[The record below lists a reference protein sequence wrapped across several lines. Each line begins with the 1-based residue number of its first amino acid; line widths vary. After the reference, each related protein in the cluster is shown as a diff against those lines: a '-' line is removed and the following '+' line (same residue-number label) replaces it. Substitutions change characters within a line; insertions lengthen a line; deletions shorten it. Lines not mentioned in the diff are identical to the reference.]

1 MEINGSNTVKI
12 MKRNLCELTENVASY
27 FPVVKENNH
36 KNLRIISV
44 QDSNLTP
51 YE

>member
-1 MEINGSNTVKI
+1 MDINGSNTARITKI
-12 MKRNLCELTENVASY
+12 NVCELTENVPSY

-44 QDSNLTP
+44 QVSNLTP

>member
-1 MEINGSNTVKI
+1 MEINGSDTARV
-12 MKRNLCELTENVASY
+12 MKRNVCEVIENVPSY

-36 KNLRIISV
+36 KYMRIISV
-44 QDSNLTP
+44 QVSNLTP